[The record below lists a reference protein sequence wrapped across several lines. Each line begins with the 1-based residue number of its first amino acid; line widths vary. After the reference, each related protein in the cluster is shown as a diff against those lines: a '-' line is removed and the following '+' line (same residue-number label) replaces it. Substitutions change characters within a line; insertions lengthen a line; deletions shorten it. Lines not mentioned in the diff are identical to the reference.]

1 MISEKLIR
9 QADGKIVNIIFF
21 SGEDLKGVKCT
32 NFYRKE
38 EEDEE
43 NMLEVGN
50 LIINQSEIKELI
62 ILANN

>member
-1 MISEKLIR
+1 MISEKLMR
-9 QADGKIVNIIFF
+9 QADGKVVNIIFF
-21 SGEDLKGVKCT
+21 SGEDLNGVKCT

-38 EEDEE
+38 KDDEE

-62 ILANN
+62 ILAK